1 MRNIIGGLFFGGVAM
16 YTDEGIINLA
26 EALIRQARYDYDCMI
41 ADGYDIDARIKAE
54 QDTRGIVG
62 YIVAWA
68 CNDKEFLFNEVV
80 NRTDF

>member
-1 MRNIIGGLFFGGVAM
+1 M
-16 YTDEGIINLA
+16 YTDEGLINLA

-41 ADGYDIDARIKAE
+41 ADGYDVDARVIAE

-68 CNDKEFLFNEVV
+68 CNDKYYLFNEVV
-80 NRTDF
+80 GRTVF